1 MAILNRILGIARG
14 AATRRTAA
22 RPHPTGTGPRPGTGA
37 GPGMGAGAGI
47 PRSGRGLLGSL
58 LNGRRRRPM

>member
-22 RPHPTGTGPRPGTGA
+22 RPHPGVAGPRPGMGA
-37 GPGMGAGAGI
+37 GPAVGAGI
-47 PRSGRGLLGSL
+47 PRSGRGLLGAL